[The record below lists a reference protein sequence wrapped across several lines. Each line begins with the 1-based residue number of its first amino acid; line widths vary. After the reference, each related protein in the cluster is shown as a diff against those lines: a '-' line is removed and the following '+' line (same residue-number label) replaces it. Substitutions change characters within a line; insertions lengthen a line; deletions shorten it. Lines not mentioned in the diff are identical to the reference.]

1 MFLILHDFKFS
12 LNILL
17 LIKIYLYLLFST
29 VILCGFIAN
38 WFLIIIR
45 LFQRSKYQ
53 RYDALIGISSLF
65 LFGLLSTYISYISSG
80 KTSFLSLET
89 VEEKGKGIFGIIY
102 NFMFEEINIYTSLF
116 IMLTALIIIALFG
129 ICSKYLFRKGFYRN
143 IKTVTIKKKRNVHF
157 KRRKVIWSICLK
169 DSKIFFRQPSYIL
182 NGLIGI
188 VIPPFLLPLS
198 FQMIGMDGNV
208 EKIRMF
214 LLQKEFFWL
223 SVILGVGII
232 SITSSINVVAS
243 SCLSREGKYFW
254 ICKIIPVKSLYQT
267 TGKFLFSYG
276 IMWYGIV
283 FNCLIFLYYF
293 NFKLSAILIIL
304 CITSLVL
311 YIWTIVGMIYDF
323 GNPKLI
329 WNNESEAVKQNLN
342 VIFAIITNL
351 IIIGG
356 VVAIGR
362 GMFEK
367 DIEMRWCL
375 LSLVA
380 FLIIVGIFLT
390 KILLVLGN
398 RIFNNSN

>member
-1 MFLILHDFKFS
+1 
-12 LNILL
+12 
-17 LIKIYLYLLFST
+17 
-29 VILCGFIAN
+29 
-38 WFLIIIR
+38 
-45 LFQRSKYQ
+45 
-53 RYDALIGISSLF
+53 
-65 LFGLLSTYISYISSG
+65 
-80 KTSFLSLET
+80 
-89 VEEKGKGIFGIIY
+89 
-102 NFMFEEINIYTSLF
+102 
-116 IMLTALIIIALFG
+116 
-129 ICSKYLFRKGFYRN
+129 
-143 IKTVTIKKKRNVHF
+143 
-157 KRRKVIWSICLK
+157 
-169 DSKIFFRQPSYIL
+169 
-182 NGLIGI
+182 
-188 VIPPFLLPLS
+188 
-198 FQMIGMDGNV
+198 MDGNV